1 MSLRTTAVL
10 ALVAA
15 LLGAWVYFVEVRSAE
30 ESAETVVP
38 LELEA
43 DDVRALELSLEDG
56 AARARLERDAEDP
69 DLWRLTAPIRYRAD
83 SGTVSGIL
91 STLAGLEAD
100 SVVDDPPEDLGPFG
114 LMEGART
121 VQIFVGEE
129 APRVLRLGNETPVG
143 SARYLQVEGDA
154 RLFTVAEW
162 RASSF
167 ETDLFR
173 LRDKRVTERSA
184 EGVTGFQVVAGGAL
198 VVKAR
203 IGTAP
208 LSGDEDAPWEV
219 VEPVVDAGDGERI
232 GRLIE
237 DLMLLRATAFID
249 DPGEAG
255 EYGLEPAELTI
266 ELARGEGIE
275 RFELGQKSGKT
286 YVRTSQRP
294 VVFEIPERVFTDVPR
309 DLFAYRDKQVLSF
322 DEDAAARVELEF
334 PRDDETYALVQS
346 EGSWEVEEI
355 DGEIDSFRVDDL
367 LYALHE
373 LEAIALE
380 AQSADPGEIGLAS
393 PRVRVRVLDGAG
405 AVLGQLELGDPT
417 VERGTAARSTRAD
430 RLWRVDNAVGQDVP
444 LSPEAFR
451 SNFFE
456 ETEVPEPEPAGEEGL
471 PDEAPL

>member
-10 ALVAA
+10 ALVAG
-15 LLGAWVYFVEVRSAE
+15 LLGAYVYFVDARSAK
-30 ESAETVVP
+30 ESAETAVP
-38 LELEA
+38 LEIEA
-43 DDVRALELSLEDG
+43 DDVRALELSLEKG
-56 AARARLERDAEDP
+56 AVTARLERDAEDP
-69 DLWRLTAPIRYRAD
+69 DLWRLSAPIRYRAD

-91 STLAGLEAD
+91 STLAGLEAELVTD
-100 SVVDDPPEDLGPFG
+100 EPPEDLGPFG
-114 LMEGART
+114 LVEGALT
-121 VQIFVGEE
+121 VRIFVGEE

-208 LSGDEDAPWEV
+208 PGGDEDAPWEV

-237 DLMLLRATAFID
+237 DLSLLRARAFID

-266 ELARGEGIE
+266 ELARGEVIE
-275 RFELGQKSGKT
+275 RFELGRKSGRT

-294 VVFEIPERVFTDVPR
+294 VVFEVPERVLTDVPR

-334 PRDDETYALVQS
+334 PRDEETYALVKR
-346 EGSWEVEEI
+346 EGSWQVEEI
-355 DGEIDSFRVDDL
+355 DGELDSFRVDDL

-380 AQSADPGEIGLAS
+380 AQSADLGEIGLAS

-405 AVLGQLELGDPT
+405 AMLGQLELGNPT
-417 VERGTAARSTRAD
+417 VERGTAARSTRRTD

-451 SNFFE
+451 NNFFE
-456 ETEVPEPEPAGEEGL
+456 EAEPPDPEPAEAE
-471 PDEAPL
+471 PAEAPL